1 MLVMCKSPTLRYD
14 KARTPGPHLFL
25 RKPETENRNPI
36 MKESIIK
43 ELGAIVGL
51 DHLLTTPEERWG
63 YAYDATDRAAMPEA
77 VVFPGSAAEVAAI
90 VSLAHEHRFPVVP
103 RGAGTG
109 RSGGSVPIE
118 GGVVLVLTRLN
129 RILEISKSD
138 LVAVVEPGVILSR
151 LKAAVEA
158 EGLYY
163 PPDPASADFCSIGGN
178 VAECAGGAV
187 AVQYGVTR
195 DYVLGLE
202 VVLPT
207 GELITAGTRTMKGVV
222 GYDLTRLFLG
232 SEGTLGVITRI
243 TLRLVSK
250 PPARQTLAAG
260 FTSLAAAAETVIL
273 ILTSGLAPTAL
284 EFMDHV
290 TLACVRDMLP
300 FELPESTAALLLMA
314 VDGHPKDVEDRA
326 ARMARFCREQG
337 AKPVL
342 RARTPEEAEALW
354 QARKVISPAL
364 LKVKPHKVSED
375 VVVPLGAIPKLI
387 EALQEIA
394 RRRGLIIP
402 SYGHAG
408 DGNIHVNVL
417 YDRRVDREREAVN
430 GAVEDIF
437 TAVRQLNGTLSGEHG
452 IGLTKAPY
460 LGMELSEAAMA
471 LQRRIK
477 QAFDPH
483 NIMNPG
489 KIFPGPA
496 CGE

>member
-1 MLVMCKSPTLRYD
+1 MQDSL
-14 KARTPGPHLFL
+14 
-25 RKPETENRNPI
+25 
-36 MKESIIK
+36 IK
-43 ELGAIVGL
+43 ELAAIVGPEHVL
-51 DHLLTTPEERWG
+51 ASPEERWG
-63 YAYDATDRAAMPEA
+63 YAYDATDQAHMPDL
-77 VVFPGSAAEVAAI
+77 VVFPGSAAEIAAI
-90 VSLAHEHRFPVVP
+90 VRLAHEHRFPVVP

-109 RSGGSVPIE
+109 RSGGSVPIA

-129 RILEISKSD
+129 RILEISRAD

-151 LKAAVEA
+151 LKQAVEA
-158 EGLYY
+158 ERLYY
-163 PPDPASADFCSIGGN
+163 PPDPASADFCTIGGN

-207 GELITAGTRTMKGVV
+207 GEIITAGTRTMKGVV

-243 TLRLVSK
+243 TLRLVAK
-250 PPARQTLAAG
+250 PAARQTLAAG
-260 FTSLAAAAETVIL
+260 FDTMAQAAETVSL

-290 TLACVRDMLP
+290 TLSCVKEMLP
-300 FELPESTAALLLMA
+300 FDLPEATAALLLMA
-314 VDGHPKDVEDRA
+314 VDGHPRDVEDRA
-326 ARMARFCREQG
+326 ARMARFCLEQG
-337 AKPVL
+337 AQPVL
-342 RARTPEEAEALW
+342 RAKTPEEVEGLW
-354 QARKVISPAL
+354 RARKVISPAL

-375 VVVPLGAIPKLI
+375 VVVPLGAIPALI
-387 EALQEIA
+387 AGLQEIS

-417 YDRRVDREREAVN
+417 YDHQVDQERQAVN
-430 GAVEDIF
+430 PTVEDIF
-437 TAVRQLNGTLSGEHG
+437 SVVRKLNGTLSGEHG
-452 IGLTKAPY
+452 VGLTKAPY

-471 LQRRIK
+471 LQGRIK

-489 KIFPGPA
+489 KIFPSRPPRP
-496 CGE
+496 

>member
-1 MLVMCKSPTLRYD
+1 MIFANVIPKL
-14 KARTPGPHLFL
+14 A
-25 RKPETENRNPI
+25 
-36 MKESIIK
+36 
-43 ELGAIVGL
+43 AIVGL

-90 VSLAHEHRFPVVP
+90 VRLANEHRFPVTP

-118 GGVVLVLTRLN
+118 GGVVIVLTRLN
-129 RILEISKSD
+129 RINEISRTD

-151 LKAAVEA
+151 LKQAVEA
-158 EGLYY
+158 QGLYY
-163 PPDPASADFCSIGGN
+163 PPDPASADFCTIGGN

-207 GELITAGTRTMKGVV
+207 GELITVGTRTMKGVV

-232 SEGTLGVITRI
+232 SEGTLGVITGI
-243 TLRLVSK
+243 TLRLVAK
-250 PPARQTLAAG
+250 PAARQTLAAG
-260 FTSLAAAAETVIL
+260 FATMNAAAEAVSL

-290 TLACVRDMLP
+290 TLACVKELLP
-300 FELPESTAALLLMA
+300 FELPEGTEALLLMA
-314 VDGHPKDVEDRA
+314 VDGHPQDVEDRA
-326 ARMARFCREQG
+326 TAMAQFCREQG
-337 AKPVL
+337 AEPVL
-342 RARTPEEAEALW
+342 RAQTGEEAEGLW
-354 QARKVISPAL
+354 AARKVISPAL

-375 VVVPLGAIPKLI
+375 VAVPLGVIPALI
-387 EALQEIA
+387 SGLQEIS

-417 YDRRVDREREAVN
+417 YDRQVPGERDMVHP
-430 GAVEDIF
+430 AVEDIF
-437 TAVRQLNGTLSGEHG
+437 TIVRKLNGTLSGEHG
-452 IGLTKAPY
+452 IGLTKAAY
-460 LGMELSEAAMA
+460 LGMELSPAAMA

-477 QAFDPH
+477 EAFDPH

-489 KIFPGPA
+489 KIFPGA
-496 CGE
+496 AQRR

>member
-1 MLVMCKSPTLRYD
+1 MNS
-14 KARTPGPHLFL
+14 
-25 RKPETENRNPI
+25 KPLSAPN
-36 MKESIIK
+36 
-43 ELGAIVGL
+43 
-51 DHLLTTPEERWG
+51 HLLTTPEERWG

-90 VSLAHEHRFPVVP
+90 VRLANEHRFPVVP

-129 RILEISKSD
+129 RILEISRPD
-138 LVAVVEPGVILSR
+138 LVAVVEPGVILTR
-151 LKAAVEA
+151 LKQAVEA

-163 PPDPASADFCSIGGN
+163 PPDPASADFCTIGGN

-207 GELITAGTRTMKGVV
+207 GEIITAGTRTMKGVV

-243 TLRLVSK
+243 TLRLVAK

-260 FTSLAAAAETVIL
+260 FTTLAAAAEAVSL

-290 TLACVRDMLP
+290 TLSCVREMLP
-300 FELPESTAALLLMA
+300 FELPEGTAALLLIA
-314 VDGHPKDVEDRA
+314 VDGHPRDVEDRA

-337 AKPVL
+337 ANPVL
-342 RARTPEEAEALW
+342 RAKTGEEAEGLW
-354 QARKVISPAL
+354 RARKVISPAL

-375 VVVPLGAIPKLI
+375 VAVPLGAIPALI
-387 EALQEIA
+387 AGATKNFPAPGAHHPQLRPCRGRQYPRQRALRSPGPRGTGNGEPDGGGYFHHSAGTERHPVGGA
-394 RRRGLIIP
+394 RHRSHQGPL
-402 SYGHAG
+402 SG
-408 DGNIHVNVL
+408 DGV
-417 YDRRVDREREAVN
+417 
-430 GAVEDIF
+430 
-437 TAVRQLNGTLSGEHG
+437 VRGGHG
-452 IGLTKAPY
+452 LAAADQAGL
-460 LGMELSEAAMA
+460 
-471 LQRRIK
+471 
-477 QAFDPH
+477 
-483 NIMNPG
+483 
-489 KIFPGPA
+489 
-496 CGE
+496 

>member
-1 MLVMCKSPTLRYD
+1 MQN
-14 KARTPGPHLFL
+14 A
-25 RKPETENRNPI
+25 
-36 MKESIIK
+36 IIK
-43 ELGAIVGL
+43 ELAAIVGPE
-51 DHLLTTPEERWG
+51 HLLTTPEECWT
-63 YAYDATDRAAMPEA
+63 YAYDATDRAHMPDA
-77 VVFPGSAAEVAAI
+77 VVFPGSAAEIAAI
-90 VSLAHEHRFPVVP
+90 VRLANEHRFPVVP

-109 RSGGSVPIE
+109 RSGGSVPIQ

-129 RILEISKSD
+129 RIIEISKDD
-138 LVAVVEPGVILSR
+138 LVAVVQPGVITGKLQ
-151 LKAAVEA
+151 AAVEA
-158 EGLYY
+158 QGLYY
-163 PPDPASADFCSIGGN
+163 PPDPSSADFCTIGGN
-178 VAECAGGAV
+178 VAECSGGAV

-260 FTSLAAAAETVIL
+260 FESLTAAAAAVSL
-273 ILTSGLAPTAL
+273 ILRSGLAPTAL
-284 EFMDHV
+284 EFMDRI
-290 TLACVRDMLP
+290 TLGCVREMLP
-300 FELPESTAALLLMA
+300 FELPEATAALLLIA
-314 VDGHPKDVEDRA
+314 VDGHPKDVDDRA
-326 ARMARFCREQG
+326 SRTARFCREQG

-342 RARTPEEAEALW
+342 RAKTPEEAERLW
-354 QARKVISPAL
+354 RARKVLSPAL

-375 VVVPLGAIPKLI
+375 VVVPLAAIPQLVA
-387 EALQEIA
+387 ALQEIA

-417 YDRRVDREREAVN
+417 YDHQVDRERQAVN
-430 GAVEDIF
+430 PAVEDIF
-437 TAVRQLNGTLSGEHG
+437 KVVRELNGTLSGEHG
-452 IGLTKAPY
+452 VGLTKAPY
-460 LGMELSEAAMA
+460 LGMELSPAAIA

-477 QAFDPH
+477 AAFDPH

-489 KIFPGPA
+489 KIFPKTSLAGLTP
-496 CGE
+496 

>member
-1 MLVMCKSPTLRYD
+1 MKDSVI
-14 KARTPGPHLFL
+14 KA
-25 RKPETENRNPI
+25 
-36 MKESIIK
+36 IK
-43 ELGAIVGL
+43 TIVGSQNT
-51 DHLLTTPEERWG
+51 LTSAEERWG
-63 YAYDATDRAAMPEA
+63 YAYDATDRAAMPDL

-90 VSLAHEHRFPVVP
+90 VRLANDHRFPVVP

-109 RSGGSVPIE
+109 RSGGSVPIA
-118 GGVVLVLTRLN
+118 GGVVLVMSRLN
-129 RILEISKSD
+129 RILEISRSD
-138 LVAVVEPGVILSR
+138 LVAVVEPGVILTR
-151 LKAAVEA
+151 LKKAVEL

-163 PPDPASADFCSIGGN
+163 PPDPASADFCTIGGN

-243 TLRLVSK
+243 TVRLVAK

-260 FTSLAAAAETVIL
+260 FGTMNEAAEAVSL
-273 ILTSGLAPTAL
+273 ILRSGLAPTAL
-284 EFMDHV
+284 EFMDQV
-290 TLACVRDMLP
+290 TLACVKELLP
-300 FELPESTAALLLMA
+300 FELPEATAALLLMA
-314 VDGHPKDVEDRA
+314 VDGHPQDVEDRA
-326 ARMARFCREQG
+326 TSMAQFCREQG
-337 AKPVL
+337 ANPVL
-342 RARTPEEAEALW
+342 RAKTGDEAEGLW
-354 QARKVISPAL
+354 RARKVISPAL

-375 VVVPLGAIPKLI
+375 VAVPLGAIPALI
-387 EALQEIA
+387 TALQKIS

-417 YDRRVDREREAVN
+417 YDRQIPGEREMVN
-430 GAVEDIF
+430 PAVEDIF
-437 TAVRQLNGTLSGEHG
+437 TIVRKLNGTLSGEHG

-477 QAFDPH
+477 KAFDPH

-489 KIFPGPA
+489 KIFPELA
-496 CGE
+496 QRR

>member
-1 MLVMCKSPTLRYD
+1 MR
-14 KARTPGPHLFL
+14 
-25 RKPETENRNPI
+25 
-36 MKESIIK
+36 ESIFK
-43 ELGAIVGL
+43 ELAAIVGSE
-51 DHLLTTPEERWG
+51 HILTSPEERWC

-90 VSLAHEHRFPVVP
+90 VRLANAHRFAVVP

-109 RSGGSVPIE
+109 RSGGSVPIA
-118 GGVVLVLTRLN
+118 GGVVVVLTRLN
-129 RILEISKSD
+129 RILEISKDD
-138 LVAVVEPGVILSR
+138 LVAVVEPGVILGR

-163 PPDPASADFCSIGGN
+163 PPDPASAEFCTIGGN

-207 GELITAGTRTMKGVV
+207 GELIAAGTRTMKGVV

-232 SEGTLGVITRI
+232 SEGTLGIITRI

-260 FTSLAAAAETVIL
+260 FDTMEAAAATVSL
-273 ILTSGLAPTAL
+273 ILRSGLAPTAL

-290 TLACVRDMLP
+290 TLGCVKEMLP
-300 FELPESTAALLLMA
+300 FALPAGTAALLLIA
-314 VDGHPKDVEDRA
+314 VDGQPQDVAERVGRIA
-326 ARMARFCREQG
+326 QCCRDQG
-337 AKPVL
+337 ASPVL
-342 RARTPEEAEALW
+342 ESRTPEEAEGLW
-354 QARKVISPAL
+354 RARKVVSPAL

-375 VVVPLGAIPKLI
+375 VVVPLGSIPALI
-387 EALQEIA
+387 SALQDIA
-394 RRRGLIIP
+394 RRRSLIIP

-408 DGNIHVNVL
+408 DGNIHVNIL
-417 YDRRVDREREAVN
+417 YDQQVERERQAVPL
-430 GAVEDIF
+430 AVEDLF
-437 TAVRQLNGTLSGEHG
+437 TMVRKLNGTLSGEHG

-460 LGMELSEAAMA
+460 LGMELSPAALA
-471 LQRRIK
+471 LQRRLK
-477 QAFDPH
+477 AAFDPL

-489 KIFPGPA
+489 KIFPGPPSGA
-496 CGE
+496 AAP